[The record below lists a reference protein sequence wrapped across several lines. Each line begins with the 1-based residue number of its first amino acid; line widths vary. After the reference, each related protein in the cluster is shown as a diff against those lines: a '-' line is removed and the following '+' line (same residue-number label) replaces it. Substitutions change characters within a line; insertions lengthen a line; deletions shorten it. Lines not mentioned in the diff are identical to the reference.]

1 MVSVRNIYN
10 YYKQHGYKTIV
21 IGASFRKVDQ
31 VLALAGCERL
41 TNFPN
46 LLAEMQ
52 QSNIKIER
60 KLNPN
65 QSVVE

>member
-1 MVSVRNIYN
+1 M
-10 YYKQHGYKTIV
+10 
-21 IGASFRKVDQ
+21 GASFRKVDQ